1 MQRVEIVALFGTVG
15 LLGFVLELVRRRKLG
30 EGYSVL
36 WLLICTL
43 LIVLSLWRELLE
55 DLAGLVGIFYPPSAL
70 FAVAFAFLLLIL
82 LHLSVV
88 VSTLSAHNRQLSQKL
103 GIVEWRLRQLE
114 EQNLKANAI
123 GASEKEAILRG
134 IPRTNY

>member
-15 LLGFVLELVRRRKLG
+15 LLGFVLELVRRRKLE

-55 DLAGLVGIFYPPSAL
+55 TLAGLVGIFYPPSAL

-88 VSTLSAHNRQLSQKL
+88 VSTLSADNRQLSQKL

-114 EQNLKANAI
+114 EQNLKADPI

-134 IPRTNY
+134 IPSTNY

>member
-1 MQRVEIVALFGTVG
+1 MQRVEMVALFGTVG

-55 DLAGLVGIFYPPSAL
+55 TLAGLVGIFYPPSAL

-88 VSTLSAHNRQLSQKL
+88 VSTLSADNRQLSQKL

-114 EQNLKANAI
+114 EQNLKADAI
-123 GASEKEAILRG
+123 GASEKEGILRG